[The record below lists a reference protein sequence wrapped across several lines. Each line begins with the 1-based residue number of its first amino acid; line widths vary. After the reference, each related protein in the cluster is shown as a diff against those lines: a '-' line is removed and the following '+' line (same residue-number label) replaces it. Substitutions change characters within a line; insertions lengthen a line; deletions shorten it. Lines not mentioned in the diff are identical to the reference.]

1 MFDALGPPMSDR
13 PALTLVAVAAVVTLA
28 YAGFQL
34 VVDGRVELLETA
46 VFAVVFAA
54 VLAGTSLLRERLA
67 G

>member
-1 MFDALGPPMSDR
+1 MSER
-13 PALTLVAVAAVVTLA
+13 PALTLIAVAAVATLV

-34 VVDGRVELLETA
+34 VADGGVDPLETA

-67 G
+67 E